1 MRVPGFLARQLIV
14 PGSLRPAGDGFS
26 ITVTNPIG
34 DGRIER
40 VVRIVVDRHAVPVEA
55 ITATRDGD
63 PVVYRAVDVTPSTPV
78 DFRKGDRVTFRV
90 AGVPLAPGD
99 HDLEVELVESQLG
112 TLIVA
117 LTERAVAG

>member
-14 PGSLRPAGDGFS
+14 PGSLRPSGDGFS
-26 ITVTNPIG
+26 IAVTNPIG

-40 VVRIVVDRHAVPVEA
+40 VVRIVVDGRAVPPEA
-55 ITATRDGD
+55 ISATRDGD
-63 PVVYRAVDVTPSTPV
+63 PAVYRAVDVTPSAPV

-90 AGVPLAPGD
+90 AGVPIAPGD